1 MTACPLPRLPKA
13 DFVLTDIAVPVGVDS
28 VTITESMDA
37 VIADG
42 RIAAL
47 APDAAKQFS
56 HGIRINGRGLL
67 LLPGFVNA
75 HTHSC
80 ETLRR
85 GIKPGATLD
94 HWIPA
99 IWQSIDRLPRQDI
112 SIAVMLG
119 AVEMLKRG
127 VTAVIDH
134 FRQIPMRLDAIN
146 AAATAY
152 RRSGLRATIAIMLRD
167 MEEDGVRQ
175 AHDALPDA
183 KEQILLCAEAIE
195 RHRRRAK
202 SSKNPGARAERV
214 SFALGPSAPL
224 RCSDDL
230 LVSAAA
236 VAASHSTLLH
246 MHVDETCDQSLR
258 AQQRYRKSAI
268 HHLRELGILGPNVS
282 LAHAVWI
289 HPADIELLAESK
301 TVVVHNPVSNMRLGS
316 GRAAVAAMRR
326 AGVTVALGT
335 DGAASNDGQ
344 DLLEAAK
351 FAVMLSR
358 TGTGIDAEDWLQP
371 CDALQ
376 MATEGGRVALGL
388 PPGGLAPGIA
398 ADVIAVE
405 LNSPALVPLN
415 DVEAQLVLGGPSIQT
430 RHVFVDGRWVVRDGV
445 VTQIDETALYAE
457 ARAITRHFAE
467 RAAS

>member
-1 MTACPLPRLPKA
+1 MTACPHPRPPKA
-13 DFVLTDIAVPVGVDS
+13 DFVLTDIAVPVGGDS

-56 HGIRINGRGLL
+56 HGVRIDGRGLL
-67 LLPGFVNA
+67 LLPGLVNA

-85 GIKPGATLD
+85 GIEPGAALD

-99 IWQSIDRLPRQDI
+99 IWRSIDRLPRQDI

-127 VTAVIDH
+127 VTAVLDH
-134 FRQIPMRLDAIN
+134 FRQVPMRLDAIN
-146 AAATAY
+146 AAAAAY
-152 RRSGLRATIAIMLRD
+152 KRSGLRATIAIMLRD
-167 MEEDGVRQ
+167 MEESGVPR
-175 AHDALPDA
+175 AHGDLPSA
-183 KEQILLCAEAIE
+183 KEQILLCAEALE
-195 RHRRRAK
+195 RHRSRAK
-202 SSKNPGARAERV
+202 ASKNPDARAERV

-230 LVSAAA
+230 LLSAAA
-236 VAASHSTLLH
+236 VAASHGALLH
-246 MHVDETCDQSLR
+246 MHVDETCDQSRR
-258 AQQRYRKSAI
+258 ARQRYGKSAI
-268 HHLRELGILGPNVS
+268 RHLHELEMLGPQLS

-289 HPADIELLAESK
+289 DPADIELLAESD

-316 GRAAVAAMRR
+316 GRAPVAAMRR

-358 TGTGIDAEDWLQP
+358 TGISDSAEDWLQP
-371 CDALQ
+371 RDALK
-376 MATEGGRVALGL
+376 MATAGGRAALGL
-388 PPGGLAPGIA
+388 PPGDLTPGMP
-398 ADVIAVE
+398 ADLIAVE
-405 LNSPALVPLN
+405 LDSPALVPLN
-415 DVEAQLVLGGPSIQT
+415 DVEAQLVLGGPAVQT

-445 VTQIDETALYAE
+445 VTQVDETALYAE
-457 ARAITRHFAE
+457 ARAIARHFAE
-467 RAAS
+467 SVAS